1 MSQSKKAYFQG
12 GGGVNEPTP
21 GKPKYKA
28 EPAILVQPRF
38 EEPFYR
44 NYDVYNT
51 EGVDGPAK
59 YGPGAGWHHMHEY
72 KSIKEYLQHQRQRLK
87 GKYVADDMW
96 ITEENRKKR
105 VEMMSVRASLLSRI
119 VKTAASDENDGPN
132 FDYGDG
138 AYDAM
143 SKGKKMET
151 ITDAPH
157 RSPGAFFA
165 DDNELDFQYDDIDAK
180 PHAGPI
186 VGNSEDYNTPTQ
198 LGPTGL
204 PDDITISP
212 GEVNLGEFE
221 SYPYGAQLGGMYDK
235 YLGKYDIDDKPESTL
250 DWDNDLPE
258 STEAPGSHSFESVHD
273 NNFSGCYSCGYNSED
288 PKLGIFDT
296 TYPCPKCGKG
306 GPGEPRDE
314 GSLAKLDEYER
325 KYLNPAPT
333 HGLYGLPDGVD
344 LPDEDL
350 GDPTDIQPDYGTLG
364 PESKMYEDKWNI

>member
-21 GKPKYKA
+21 KETKYKA

-44 NYDVYNT
+44 NYDLYNT
-51 EGVDGPAK
+51 EGINGPAK

-72 KSIKEYLQHQRQRLK
+72 KSIREYLQHQRQRLK

-96 ITEENRKKR
+96 ITEENRAKR
-105 VEMMSVRASLLSRI
+105 VEMMKVRTALLTRM
-119 VKTAASDENDGPN
+119 VKTAQRN
-132 FDYGDG
+132 FDYGKGLYENMDK
-138 AYDAM
+138 YD
-143 SKGKKMET
+143 SVKDF
-151 ITDAPH
+151 IDRH
-157 RSPGAFFA
+157 
-165 DDNELDFQYDDIDAK
+165 DQNELDFQYDDIDSK

-186 VGNSEDYNTPTQ
+186 LGNSEDYNTPTQ

-212 GEVNLGEFE
+212 GQVNLGEFE

-250 DWDNDLPE
+250 DWDNDIPE

-273 NNFSGCYSCGYNSED
+273 ED
-288 PKLGIFDT
+288 DK
-296 TYPCPKCGKG
+296 
-306 GPGEPRDE
+306 
-314 GSLAKLDEYER
+314 GSLGKLDELEK
-325 KYLNPAPT
+325 KYHQPPAT
-333 HGLYGLPDGVD
+333 NHRCCVTMAL
-344 LPDEDL
+344 
-350 GDPTDIQPDYGTLG
+350 
-364 PESKMYEDKWNI
+364 

>member
-1 MSQSKKAYFQG
+1 MSQSKKAYFNG

-21 GKPKYKA
+21 KKTKYKP

-38 EEPFYR
+38 EEPLYY
-44 NYDVYNT
+44 NYDLYNV
-51 EGVDGPAK
+51 EGINGPAK

-105 VEMMSVRASLLSRI
+105 VEMMSVRAALLSRI
-119 VKTAASDENDGPN
+119 AKTASNDENDGPN

-138 AYDAM
+138 VYTAM
-143 SKGKKMET
+143 SEGKKIKT
-151 ITDAPH
+151 ITDAPYK
-157 RSPGAFFA
+157 SPGAFFA
-165 DDNELDFQYDDIDAK
+165 DDNEDHMMPPKEHGTSIYDWRNSPYQGKPKAPKRDSNHLDFQYDDIDAK

-235 YLGKYDIDDKPESTL
+235 WLGKYDIDDKPESTL
-250 DWDNDLPE
+250 DWDNDLPD
-258 STEAPGSHSFESVHD
+258 STEAPGSHSFESAHD
-273 NNFSGCYSCGYNSED
+273 KD
-288 PKLGIFDT
+288 DK
-296 TYPCPKCGKG
+296 
-306 GPGEPRDE
+306 

-350 GDPTDIQPDYGTLG
+350 GDPTNIQPDYGTLG